1 MWPVG
6 YQSEEWICS
15 LNSLNMC
22 PVLFGASSCLFL
34 GWGSVTIVPVGA
46 GTCRSMCGEVQVHS
60 SVMESEGLLSL
71 DMGGITW

>member
-1 MWPVG
+1 M
-6 YQSEEWICS
+6 
-15 LNSLNMC
+15 
-22 PVLFGASSCLFL
+22 
-34 GWGSVTIVPVGA
+34 TIVPVGA